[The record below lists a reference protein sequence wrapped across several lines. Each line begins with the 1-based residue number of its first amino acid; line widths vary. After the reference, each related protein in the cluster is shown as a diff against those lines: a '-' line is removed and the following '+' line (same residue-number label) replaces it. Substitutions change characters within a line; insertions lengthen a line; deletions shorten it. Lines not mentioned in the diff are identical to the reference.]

1 MLHEVADGYTLASNS
16 QHSPL
21 QAAPGTQQVHLTP
34 SGSTMFWSD
43 IIDLLRAL
51 IFSVAHVCNG
61 SVGVAVIL
69 VSFTIRVALLP
80 LTLRLARRALRHQ
93 QRLAEL
99 KPELE
104 RVQRRYAADPA
115 AMMRETARFYRVRGI
130 RPLDPAGLL
139 GGLAQAPVF
148 TALFA
153 ALKNGL
159 GSGIRFLW
167 ISDTALPN
175 LLLTLI
181 VGSLTVT
188 SIAASPAAAPDRTAQ
203 ILTLAMMGGLTI
215 WFLSSTSA
223 LFALST
229 GAGSVVGLFQGWL
242 LRREQKA

>member
-1 MLHEVADGYTLASNS
+1 M
-16 QHSPL
+16 
-21 QAAPGTQQVHLTP
+21 
-34 SGSTMFWSD
+34 
-43 IIDLLRAL
+43 
-51 IFSVAHVCNG
+51 
-61 SVGVAVIL
+61 
-69 VSFTIRVALLP
+69 
-80 LTLRLARRALRHQ
+80 
-93 QRLAEL
+93 
-99 KPELE
+99 
-104 RVQRRYAADPA
+104 QRRYAKDPA

-130 RPLDPAGLL
+130 RQVDPAGLL

-181 VGSLTVT
+181 VGSVTVT

-203 ILTLAMMGGLTI
+203 ILTLAMMGGMTI

-223 LFALST
+223 LVRAVDRRRLSRRAVPGLAAT
-229 GAGSVVGLFQGWL
+229 KTSEQRAGGSEQQAVSDWRAATSKRSGRGAQQGAGCLAPVFSLTAARL
-242 LRREQKA
+242 LAASRCSLLACCSLPSNR